1 MEIKAVLTDNE
12 LVITDKY
19 GTSLILSKYVQINSK
34 GEHVERL
41 EMYPLNSDELGDRDD
56 YTIDVPISE
65 FDGVIDVIKDRFGL
79 KTKEIKK

>member
-1 MEIKAVLTDNE
+1 MEIKAVLTDDE
-12 LVITDKY
+12 LIISDKY
-19 GTSLILSKYVQINSK
+19 GTSMILRKYIRINSN

-41 EMYPLNSDELGDRDD
+41 EMYPLNSEELDDKDD

-79 KTKEIKK
+79 KTEEIKK

>member
-1 MEIKAVLTDNE
+1 MEIKAVLTDDE
-12 LVITDKY
+12 LIISDKY
-19 GTSLILSKYVQINSK
+19 GTSMILRKYIRINSK

-41 EMYPLNSDELGDRDD
+41 EMYPLNSEELGDRDD

-79 KTKEIKK
+79 KTEEIKK

>member
-1 MEIKAVLTDNE
+1 MEIRAVLTDDE

-19 GTSLILSKYVQINSK
+19 GTSMIIRKYIRIDSI

-41 EMYPLNSDELGDRDD
+41 EMYPLNSDEFGDRDD

-65 FDGVIDVIKDRFGL
+65 FDSVIDVIKDRFGL
-79 KTKEIKK
+79 KTEEIKK